1 MSYNKDISENDY
13 TFVESNLSDFY
24 GVKLKSGEW
33 KDVVITYGKV
43 TIKENKEAAI
53 ATLAFSYQINES
65 GKFQPDQLEADE
77 NFKNYLGDILS
88 HIINSKDDLE
98 GSSQVEE

>member
-1 MSYNKDISENDY
+1 MSYNSITESDY

-24 GVKLKSGEW
+24 GVKLKTGEW

>member
-1 MSYNKDISENDY
+1 MSYNNITESDY

-24 GVKLKSGEW
+24 GVKLKTGEW

-88 HIINSKDDLE
+88 HIINSKEETTDE
-98 GSSQVEE
+98 GKND

>member
-1 MSYNKDISENDY
+1 MSYNSITESDY